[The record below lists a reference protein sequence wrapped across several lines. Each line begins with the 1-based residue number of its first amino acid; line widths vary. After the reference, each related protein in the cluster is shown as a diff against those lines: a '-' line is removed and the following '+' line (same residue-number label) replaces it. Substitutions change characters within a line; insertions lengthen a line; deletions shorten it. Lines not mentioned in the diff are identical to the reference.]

1 MLNRPAANLMLVDS
15 HCHLEFPDFAGELDD
30 LITRAAGA
38 GVGAMLT
45 IGTRLAK
52 ALQPLDIANNYDN
65 IFTTIGTHPHNAG
78 EEQNVTVQDIIELT
92 RPKKVVGIGESGL
105 DYYYDN
111 SPRDIQKQVFRTH
124 IEAARET
131 GLPLV
136 IHTRDADEDMARILS
151 EEMAKGAFGGVLHC
165 FSSGQALAD
174 KALELGLYLSF
185 SGILTFKT
193 ADKIRQV
200 AKNAPQNKILVE
212 TDAPYLAPVPKR
224 GKRNEPAFVAHT
236 ASVLAEVRAVSYDT
250 ICALT
255 SANFFTLFNRAKMPE
270 EAV

>member
-1 MLNRPAANLMLVDS
+1 MLVDS

-38 GVGAMLT
+38 GVGAMLS
-45 IGTRLAK
+45 IGTRLAR
-52 ALQPLDIANNYDN
+52 AHQPLDIANNYDN
-65 IFTTIGTHPHNAG
+65 IFATVGTHPHNAG
-78 EEQNVTVQDIIELT
+78 EEQNITVQDIIALT
-92 RPKKVVGIGESGL
+92 RHKKVVGIGETGL
-105 DYYYDN
+105 DFYYDN

-124 IEAARET
+124 IEAARKT

-136 IHTRDADEDMARILS
+136 IHTRNADDEMAQILT

-165 FSSGQALAD
+165 FSSDQTLAD
-174 KALELGLYLSF
+174 MALELGLYLSF

-193 ADKIRQV
+193 AGKIRQV
-200 AKNAPQNKILVE
+200 AKNAPQDMILVE

-236 ASVLAEVRAVSYDT
+236 ASVLAEVRAASFDA
-250 ICALT
+250 IAAQT
-255 SANFFTLFNRAKMPE
+255 SANFFALFNRAKMPE
-270 EAV
+270 GAA